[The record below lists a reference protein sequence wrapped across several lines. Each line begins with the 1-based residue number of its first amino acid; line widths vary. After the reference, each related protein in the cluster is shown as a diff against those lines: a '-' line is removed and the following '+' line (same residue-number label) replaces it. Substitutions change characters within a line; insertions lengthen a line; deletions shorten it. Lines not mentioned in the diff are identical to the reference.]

1 MTCYLSA
8 IFHSFSQVPA
18 QSNLFRTLPSNFN
31 FKTKF
36 HSSDI
41 LEIAG
46 SPHHTNGKLQK
57 YFFEMINEKE
67 TPHNKSSN
75 WEPKVQKWNYP
86 RELINDSSFNS
97 HEESLHMNTNRVC
110 LKKKKKCQAAKDLP
124 HPSPCKSLGVLPHSQ
139 HLRVTPLPAGAC
151 SKPTAQHH
159 TWGFFTFF
167 FYILHFFTFVQF
179 LPNSGGITFWKF
191 IEWKNSLLW

>member
-110 LKKKKKCQAAKDLP
+110 LKKKKSARLQKIYPILVPPRVLEC
-124 HPSPCKSLGVLPHSQ
+124 SPTVS
-139 HLRVTPLPAGAC
+139 
-151 SKPTAQHH
+151 
-159 TWGFFTFF
+159 TWGWPLFQQEPAPSLQLSTTPEVF
-167 FYILHFFTFVQF
+167 LHFFTFVQF